1 MVQPPFCFT
10 ILAGFSAFLPR
21 IRHWSGGRNR
31 ASVQVVGAAQVFRF
45 HRWLLV
51 PAGLPVAG
59 TAVFVVAGIG
69 ESGTAAFV
77 AAGIGEP
84 GTVALA
90 VPTAYPSSSLSR
102 LQPGRPIMT
111 HPHPSRSLPWGIIM
125 GSRVFSCMVLPK
137 MVLFRTYVILLCF
150 S

>member
-1 MVQPPFCFT
+1 MCRDTPHAHAALLLQVRRRDTTIRTTIVKRKLSPEQYLTICPSQKRYGKRYERETWVTFWRTDLLLFT

-59 TAVFVVAGIG
+59 TSVL
-69 ESGTAAFV
+69 V
-77 AAGIGEP
+77 AAGIGGACTAERS
-84 GTVALA
+84 G
-90 VPTAYPSSSLSR
+90 PTS
-102 LQPGRPIMT
+102 
-111 HPHPSRSLPWGIIM
+111 
-125 GSRVFSCMVLPK
+125 
-137 MVLFRTYVILLCF
+137 
-150 S
+150 

>member
-1 MVQPPFCFT
+1 MST

-31 ASVQVVGAAQVFRF
+31 AGVQVVGVVQVFRF

-59 TAVFVVAGIG
+59 TVVL
-69 ESGTAAFV
+69 V
-77 AAGIGEP
+77 VAGIGEP
-84 GTVALA
+84 GTAVLA

-102 LQPGRPIMT
+102 LPPGRPGMT
-111 HPHPSRSLPWGIIM
+111 HPHPCPSRSLPWGIIM
-125 GSRVFSCMVLPK
+125 GSRVFSCMALPK

-150 S
+150 SSYQD